1 MPNSSENQI
10 KSTPRS
16 PTKNINNQTHEL
28 VSRGFDH
35 QGQGIMFPVV
45 EAENNGVPMG
55 VLSDGTPFLHLRG
68 LAALCG
74 VDHSNIQR
82 LTSNWTEEKE
92 KPRGRRIQEL
102 LEAQGYQGNELHF
115 RTVGKSGELV
125 GFQDVVCM
133 AILEYYAFDAKQSSS
148 QVAIQNYRLLA
159 RSSLRLFIY
168 KGCGYNPESHLAASW
183 QQFHDRVSLTYN
195 AVPHGYFSVFKEISD
210 LIVRLGQSGMHI
222 DHEFVPDI
230 SVGLAW
236 AKHWNTMGF
245 SKDFGERVTYQH
257 NFPDYFPQAASNPQE
272 PWCYPDA
279 ALGEFRRWV
288 RENYIGKGKFEAY
301 MKTKVRDKSKLLSL
315 QQSVAKAYLQQ

>member
-1 MPNSSENQI
+1 
-10 KSTPRS
+10 
-16 PTKNINNQTHEL
+16 
-28 VSRGFDH
+28 
-35 QGQGIMFPVV
+35 MFPVV
-45 EAENNGVPMG
+45 EVENNGVPMG

-68 LAALCG
+68 LASLCG
-74 VDHSNIQR
+74 VDHANIQR
-82 LTSNWTEEKE
+82 LASNWAEEKE
-92 KPRGRRIQEL
+92 KPRGKRIQEL
-102 LEAQGYQGNELHF
+102 LDTQGYQGAELHF

-125 GFQDVVCM
+125 GFPDAVCM
-133 AILEYYAFDAKQSSS
+133 AVLEYYAFEAKQTSS

-159 RSSLRLFIY
+159 RSSLRVFIY
-168 KGCGYNPESHLAASW
+168 KGCGYNPESHLTTSW

-195 AVPHGYFSVFKEISD
+195 AVPHGYFGVFKEISD

-236 AKHWNTMGF
+236 AKHWSSMEL
-245 SKDFGERVTYQH
+245 SKRFGEREKYQH

-288 RENYIGKGKFEAY
+288 RENYIGAGKFECY
-301 MKTKVRDKSKLLSL
+301 MRKKVNDKSKLLSL
-315 QQSVAKAYLQQ
+315 HQSVAKAYLQ